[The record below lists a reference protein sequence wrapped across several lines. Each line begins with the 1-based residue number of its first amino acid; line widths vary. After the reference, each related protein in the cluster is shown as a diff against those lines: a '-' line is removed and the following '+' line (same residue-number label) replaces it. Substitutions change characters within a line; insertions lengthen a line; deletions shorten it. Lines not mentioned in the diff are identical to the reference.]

1 MKSSP
6 IQPRRRMPTFFSVVF
21 VCVLAFAFAALGWV
35 VWTRHLTDRQVARLQ
50 GHLVE
55 LRKQSRQLDADRE
68 QASQDKDVVMRVLQ
82 QCRSADDVPDFG
94 GRRIVAN
101 LVNGES
107 VFFYVPPGEHELV
120 VNTSWERTE
129 KQAAKKDKD
138 SDEGAGK
145 TSGEP
150 KVEKGERSWT
160 IQLVPSQGYCFVVTG
175 QTRQETPIGWR
186 LSSNA
191 KQFTELTQELPLP
204 PMRSSMTSW
213 SSFRI
218 AEFPNRFSTRA
229 AFNSR
234 STSETDATTRQ
245 PIQIGRWTKSGS
257 TDRHTTKIYFDLK
270 IRSRGPQV
278 ITANDA
284 ETLTIVNK
292 TQFLGEYLG
301 DGLYR
306 AIPDGKAIAD

>member
-1 MKSSP
+1 
-6 IQPRRRMPTFFSVVF
+6 MPTFFAVVF
-21 VCVLAFAFAALGWV
+21 GCVLAFAFAALGWV
-35 VWTRHLTDRQVARLQ
+35 IWTRHLTDRQVVRLQ
-50 GHLVE
+50 GDLVE
-55 LRKQSRQLDADRE
+55 LRKQSRQLEADRE
-68 QASQDKDVVMRVLQ
+68 QASQNKDVVMRVLQ

-129 KQAAKKDKD
+129 KQAAKADEN
-138 SDEGAGK
+138 SDEEAGE
-145 TSGEP
+145 TSGEETGEP

-160 IQLVPSQGYCFVVTG
+160 IQLVSGRGYCFVVTG

-191 KQFTELTQELPLP
+191 KQFTELAQELPLP

-229 AFNSR
+229 AFNLS
-234 STSETDATTRQ
+234 STSVTDATTRQ

-270 IRSRGPQV
+270 IHSQGPQV
-278 ITANDA
+278 ITATDA
-284 ETLTIVNK
+284 ETLTIANK